1 MNKYSSVLDILPK
14 EVLGRITEFKIDEV
28 QEIRMRANLPLII
41 VTNHRE
47 FISNYICKL
56 DDIKIVAKRMANYSF
71 YAFEEDIK
79 QGFITI
85 NGGHRVGI
93 TGEWVID
100 NNKIKTL
107 RNISSVNIRIT
118 KELKGVSD
126 GLIPLIT
133 EEGRILNT
141 IIISPPKC
149 GKTTLLRDISRN
161 ISNGMK
167 GKGIPGRKVSIIDE
181 RSEIAGSFQGIP
193 QMDVGIRTDVFDNC
207 IKSEGMLMAIRSM
220 SPEVLICD
228 EIGSDKDVEALIS
241 AYNSGVNII
250 TTIHGY
256 DINDLYNRKIFRG
269 LLDNKILK
277 RVIELSNRRGPGTI
291 ENVRIIEERD

>member
-14 EVLGRITEFKIDEV
+14 DVLGHITEFKIDEV

-133 EEGRILNT
+133 EGGRILNT

-167 GKGIPGRKVSIIDE
+167 SKGITGKKVSIIDE

>member
-14 EVLGRITEFKIDEV
+14 DVLGRITEFKIDEV

-47 FISNYICKL
+47 SISNYICKL

-228 EIGSDKDVEALIS
+228 EIGSDRDVEALIS

-256 DINDLYNRKIFRG
+256 DINDLYNRKIFKG

>member
-14 EVLGRITEFKIDEV
+14 DILGHITEFKIEEV
-28 QEIRMRANLPLII
+28 QEIRMRTNLPLII

-56 DDIKIVAKRMANYSF
+56 EDIRIVAKRMANYSF

-118 KELKGVSD
+118 KEMKGISD

-133 EEGRILNT
+133 EGGRILNT

-167 GKGIPGRKVSIIDE
+167 SKGIAGRKVSIIDE

-250 TTIHGY
+250 TTIHGF